1 MLKKRLNRLSLF
13 YPLLFTLYVCSIT
26 LFTHSHYI
34 NNIRYVHSHPIR
46 LGEIPSHDHSEKELQ
61 LLDQLFNTSITSDII
76 PDVDLSGNIPLKKIR
91 YSNLYQHLHI
101 ISPTTPASAPI
112 IGRESMRIC
121 EYEPSI
127 PFILTCVVPQF
138 WQLFS
143 TLNPG

>member
-46 LGEIPSHDHSEKELQ
+46 LDEIPSHDHSEKELQ

-101 ISPTTPASAPI
+101 ISPTTSLLLRAP
-112 IGRESMRIC
+112 
-121 EYEPSI
+121 PS
-127 PFILTCVVPQF
+127 FL
-138 WQLFS
+138 
-143 TLNPG
+143 